1 MSKFFSN
8 FARQKRRDLI
18 QKTNALPD
26 TQAVITYNIIRLKE
40 MITVTNLAIQFGKR
54 VLYKDVN
61 IKFTQG
67 NIYGVIGA
75 NGAGKSTLLKAISG
89 ELEPNKGSVELGPGE
104 RLSVL
109 DQDHFKY
116 DEYSVMDTVLMGHQ
130 PLWENMKEREALYM
144 KEDFNDE
151 DGNRVAELEEKFA
164 EMDGWN
170 AESDAAQ
177 MLSNLGIKEHLHSK
191 QMSELSNNEKVR
203 VMLAKAL
210 FGNPDNLLLDEP
222 TNDLDLDT
230 VQWLEEYLSNVEQ
243 TVLVVSHDRHF
254 LDAVSTQTV
263 DIDFGKVTVFSGNY
277 SFWYESSQLALR
289 QAQNQRQKAEEKR
302 KELEEFIRRF
312 SANVAK
318 SKQTTSRKKMLAKL
332 NVEEIRPSSR
342 KYPGIIFQMEREPGN
357 QILEVEGLKAVDADG
372 TVLFDNVNFN
382 IEKGQKVVF
391 LSHNPKAMTAL
402 FEIINGNRK
411 AEAGTFKWGV
421 TITTAYLPLD
431 NTDFFKSEMNL
442 VDWLSQ
448 FGTGNEVVMK
458 GFLGRMLFSG
468 EEVLKKVNVLSGGE
482 KMRCMIA
489 RMQLKNANC
498 LILDTP
504 TNHLDL
510 ESIQAFNNN
519 LVGFKGNILFSSHEH
534 EFIQTV
540 ADRIIELTPKGTID
554 KLMQYDDYIYD
565 EQLKEQRNKMY
576 E

>member
-1 MSKFFSN
+1 
-8 FARQKRRDLI
+8 
-18 QKTNALPD
+18 
-26 TQAVITYNIIRLKE
+26 
-40 MITVTNLAIQFGKR
+40 MITLSNIAVQFGKR

-61 IKFTQG
+61 MKFTNG

-89 ELEPNKGSVELGPGE
+89 ELEPTKGTVELGPGE

-109 DQDHFKY
+109 SQDHFQY
-116 DEYSVMDTVLMGHQ
+116 DQETVLNTVLMGHTTM
-130 PLWENMKEREALYM
+130 WDVMKEREALYS
-144 KEDFNDE
+144 KPDFTDE
-151 DGNRVAELEEKFA
+151 DGIRVAELEDKFA
-164 EMDGWN
+164 EMGGYT
-170 AESDAAQ
+170 AESDAATL
-177 MLSNLGIKEHLHSK
+177 LSGLGIREQKHNLLMG
-191 QMSELSNNEKVR
+191 QLSGKEKVR

-230 VQWLEEYLSNVEQ
+230 VQWLEQYLSEFEH

-254 LDAVSTQTV
+254 LDSVCTHTI
-263 DIDFGKVTVFSGNY
+263 DIDFGRVTMFAGNY
-277 SFWYESSQLALR
+277 SFWYQSSQLALR
-289 QAQNQRQKAEEKR
+289 QAQNQKAKAEEKR

-318 SKQTTSRKKMLAKL
+318 SKQTTSRKKMLEKL
-332 NVEEIRPSSR
+332 NVEEIRPSTR

-357 QILEVEGLKAVDADG
+357 QILEVEGLKAVAEDG
-372 TVLFDNVNFN
+372 TLLFDNVNFT
-382 IEKGQKVVF
+382 IEKGDKVVF
-391 LSHNPKAMTAL
+391 LSRDPRAMTAL
-402 FEIINGNRK
+402 FEIINGNQQ
-411 AEAGTFKWGV
+411 AAAGTYNWGI
-421 TITTAYLPLD
+421 TITTAYLPVD
-431 NTDFFKSEMNL
+431 NTQFFQSELNL

-448 FGTGNEVVMK
+448 FGEGNEVYFK

-519 LVGFKGNILFSSHEH
+519 LKLFKGNILFSSHDH

-540 ADRIIELTPKGTID
+540 ATRIIELTPNGIID
-554 KLMQYDDYIYD
+554 KMMDYDDYISD
-565 EQLKEQRNKMY
+565 DRIKELKDKMY
-576 E
+576 ATAD

>member
-1 MSKFFSN
+1 
-8 FARQKRRDLI
+8 
-18 QKTNALPD
+18 
-26 TQAVITYNIIRLKE
+26 
-40 MITVTNLAIQFGKR
+40 MITLSNLAIQFGKR

-61 IKFTQG
+61 MKFTPG

-75 NGAGKSTLLKAISG
+75 NGAGKSTLLRAISG
-89 ELEPNKGSVELGPGE
+89 DLEPNKGTVELGPGE

-109 DQDHFKY
+109 EQDHFKY
-116 DEYSVMDTVLMGHQ
+116 DGYKVMDTVLMGHET
-130 PLWENMKEREALYM
+130 LWQNMKEREELYAKPEM
-144 KEDFNDE
+144 SEA
-151 DGNRVAELEEKFA
+151 DGNRAADLELKFA
-164 EMDGWN
+164 EMNGWE
-170 AESDAAQ
+170 AESNAAQ
-177 MLSNLGIKEHLHSK
+177 LLQNLGIKEDLHQK
-191 QMSELSNNEKVR
+191 QMAELSNTEKVR

-210 FGNPDNLLLDEP
+210 FGKPENLLLDEP

-230 VQWLEEYLSNVEQ
+230 VEWLEDYLGEIDEHQ

-254 LDAVSTQTV
+254 LDSVSTQTI
-263 DIDFGKVTVFSGNY
+263 DIDFGKVTVFAGNY

-289 QAQNQRQKAEEKR
+289 QAQNQKMKAEEK
-302 KELEEFIRRF
+302 KKQLEEFIRRF

-318 SKQTTSRKKMLAKL
+318 SKQTTSRKKMLERL

-342 KYPGIIFQMEREPGN
+342 KYPGIIFSMEREPGN
-357 QILEVEGLKAVDADG
+357 QILEVENLKAVDADG

-391 LSHNPKAMTAL
+391 LSRNPKAMTAL

-411 AEAGTFKWGV
+411 ADGGKYNWGV

-431 NTDFFKSEMNL
+431 NTGFFNSDLNL

-448 FGTGNEVVMK
+448 YGPGNEVAMK
-458 GFLGRMLFSG
+458 GFLGRMLFKQ
-468 EEVLKKVNVLSGGE
+468 EEVEKKVNVLSGGE

-489 RMQLKNANC
+489 RMQLQNANC

-519 LVGFKGNILFSSHEH
+519 LVSFKGNILFSSHDH
-534 EFIQTV
+534 EFINTV

-554 KLMQYDDYIYD
+554 KLMTYD
-565 EQLKEQRNKMY
+565 EYIHDEQIKEQKAGMY
-576 E
+576 EE